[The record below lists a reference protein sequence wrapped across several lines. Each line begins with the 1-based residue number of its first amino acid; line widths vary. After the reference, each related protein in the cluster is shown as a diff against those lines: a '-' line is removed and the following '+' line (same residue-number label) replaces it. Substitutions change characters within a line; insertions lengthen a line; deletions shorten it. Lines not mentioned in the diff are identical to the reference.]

1 MNPPRSSYGRAAR
14 ALVAVALLG
23 AGAHAFALDPA
34 SPGITVLIID
44 ETKRGW
50 DKGVLDRHGIASRVS
65 TLNKGDHAD
74 SLRRILKDEN
84 VRMRL
89 ATPTACPSA
98 STRDACASVRQIKDV
113 DLPAAIADAK
123 GSTLLVL
130 WPEAAYFPQEELYIA
145 YVDIDIVEKGKAR
158 PGPFY
163 LGYRDWQCTAECV
176 PTAFE
181 ASGKEIAAMVRYL
194 LELGPT
200 PQTRSIPASW
210 QSKPLVTSV
219 DKWGNT
225 CATKLEDNRVIREY
239 GERFWLSEPKTRT
252 LTSTAWRGCN
262 IFDVG
267 S

>member
-1 MNPPRSSYGRAAR
+1 MKPIKSPYWRAAR

-34 SPGITVLIID
+34 SPSISVLIID
-44 ETKRGW
+44 ETRRGW
-50 DKGVLDRHGIASRVS
+50 DKGVLDRYGIASRVS
-65 TLNKGDHAD
+65 TLNKGEHAD
-74 SLRRILKDEN
+74 ALRKALKDEN

-89 ATPTACPSA
+89 ATPTACPSGN
-98 STRDACASVRQIKDV
+98 TRDACASVRLIRDV

-130 WPEAAYFPQEELYIA
+130 WPEAAYFLQEQLYIA
-145 YVDIDIVEKGKAR
+145 YVDVDIIEQGKAR

-176 PTAFE
+176 PSAFE
-181 ASGKEIAAMVRYL
+181 ASAKEISAMVRYL
-194 LELGPT
+194 LEFGPT
-200 PQTRSIPASW
+200 PQARSVPA
-210 QSKPLVTSV
+210 VE
-219 DKWGNT
+219 KWANT
-225 CATKLEDNRVIREY
+225 CATKLEDNRVVREY
-239 GERFWLSEPKTRT
+239 GERFWLSDPKTRT

-262 IFDVG
+262 IFDAE